1 MAKVTPV
8 RVSEPSIQQR
18 CAELTARECALHRK
32 IRPMSTVIRT
42 DYSRFDKEIYSK
54 PRTSTRTM
62 LWP

>member
-18 CAELTARECALHRK
+18 CAELTARECALKRK

-42 DYSRFDKEIYSK
+42 DCSRLDKEIYSK
-54 PRTSTRTM
+54 PRTSTRTL